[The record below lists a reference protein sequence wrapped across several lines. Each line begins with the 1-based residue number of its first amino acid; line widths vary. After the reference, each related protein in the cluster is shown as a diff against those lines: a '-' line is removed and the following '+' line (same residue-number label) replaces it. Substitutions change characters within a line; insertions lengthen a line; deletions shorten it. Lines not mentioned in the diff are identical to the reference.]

1 VTNDNE
7 GILVKIFSSLYFT
20 TSSAQTKRNMN
31 ITGILMKRLFIILFL
46 NFLFSNAD
54 AQTKMSFT
62 FSHGAIVRG
71 DSTKKEVALVFTG
84 DEFADGLP
92 TIIETLKKQNV
103 HGAFFFTGRFYRN
116 ALFQP
121 YLLQLYKNGNYL
133 SLHSNGH
140 LLYCDWN
147 KRDSLFVTEDSF
159 ATDIVKNIEAVRA
172 LNIEIPQ
179 HKFFIPP
186 YEWWNDSIAQ
196 WANAIGWQLI
206 NYTPG
211 LITAADYTYPGMNNY
226 RSSDTLIKS
235 LKQFE
240 TNNVSG
246 LNGFIIIIH
255 AGTDPRRKYKLYSRL
270 DELIDYL
277 KKKGYQFKRV
287 DELLKTK

>member
-1 VTNDNE
+1 M
-7 GILVKIFSSLYFT
+7 
-20 TSSAQTKRNMN
+20 SAKRNMD
-31 ITGILMKRLFIILFL
+31 ITSIKMKQLVIVLFL
-46 NFLFSNAD
+46 YFIFSNVD
-54 AQTKMSFT
+54 AQTKTPFT

-71 DSTKKEVALVFTG
+71 DSTQKEIALVFTG

-92 TIIETLKKQNV
+92 TIIKTLKKQKV
-103 HGAFFFTGRFYRN
+103 RGAFFFTGRFYRN
-116 ALFQP
+116 TLFQP

-147 KRDSLFVTEDSF
+147 KRDSLLVTQDSF
-159 ATDIVKNIEAVRA
+159 ATDIAKNIEAISA

-186 YEWWNDSIAQ
+186 YEWWNDSIEQ

-211 LITAADYTYPGMNNY
+211 IITAADYTYPEMTNY
-226 RSSDTLIKS
+226 KGSDTLMQS

-240 TNNVSG
+240 TNNKSG

-255 AGTDPRRKYKLYSRL
+255 AGTDPRRKDKLYNRL

>member
-1 VTNDNE
+1 MMKKVV
-7 GILVKIFSSLYFT
+7 LLKIFPSLYFT
-20 TSSAQTKRNMN
+20 TNFMSSKRNMN
-31 ITGILMKRLFIILFL
+31 IASIITKQFVIVLFL
-46 NFLFSNAD
+46 YFLFSNLK
-54 AQTKMSFT
+54 AQTIKSFT

-71 DSTKKEVALVFTG
+71 DSAKKEIALVFTG

-103 HGAFFFTGRFYRN
+103 HGAFFFTGRFYKN
-116 ALFQP
+116 TLFQP

-133 SLHSNGH
+133 SLHSNSH

-147 KRDSLFVTEDSF
+147 KRDSLLVTQDSF
-159 ATDIVKNIEAVRA
+159 ATDIAKNIEAVRA
-172 LNIEIPQ
+172 LNIKIPQ

-186 YEWWNDSIAQ
+186 YEWWNDLIAQ

-211 LITAADYTYPGMNNY
+211 IITAADYTYPEMTNY
-226 RSSDTLIKS
+226 KGGDTLLQS

-240 TNNVSG
+240 ANNVSR

-255 AGTDPRRKYKLYSRL
+255 AGTDPRRKDKLYNRL
-270 DELIDYL
+270 DELIGYL
-277 KKKGYQFKRV
+277 KKKGYRFKRV
-287 DELLKTK
+287 DELLKSK